1 MGYEAFGGKNF
12 SLLVRRRGDA
22 GTGARGLSLRKDRI
36 VHGASLIC
44 FLIFC
49 KRLVPAPFPSAAA
62 IQKPLALTQEGRMTL
77 PRADGDLP
85 IFRAERKLVGQF
97 VDPRVAPN

>member
-1 MGYEAFGGKNF
+1 MGKLNLF
-12 SLLVRRRGDA
+12 SDFLQGI
-22 GTGARGLSLRKDRI
+22 GARA
-36 VHGASLIC
+36 VPFAAS
-44 FLIFC
+44 
-49 KRLVPAPFPSAAA
+49 

-97 VDPRVAPN
+97 VDPRVAPQLRLSASSSITWRS